1 MCGISAY
8 IGNEIAFNFIYDSI
22 LNLLNRGYDSVGICT
37 IENNE
42 LLVHKHASNNN
53 ERAETKILKYK
64 INHAGTV
71 GIAHC
76 RWRTNGTNSD
86 NNSHPHNDY
95 YNTFSIVHNG
105 IIDNYKKLKNFLII
119 NDYEFK
125 SETDT
130 EVIINLISYYYK
142 LYSNKN
148 ENINEN
154 VFNSIKS
161 SLAEVEGTYAL
172 AILFKHTPN
181 KIYCIKKGSPLLIG
195 VSTNN
200 DFAMVASE
208 QIGFDINI
216 DNYACLNDDD
226 IVAIERTNNN
236 KIIIHS
242 TEPYK
247 FNKLNHSKKHET
259 HEPFPNWTLKEI
271 NDQPETISY
280 YINNLLEYSG
290 DDIAVNMLSLDKYKN
305 ELLKIDNLII
315 LACGSS
321 FNAGL
326 SSLIFFKDLCKFNVV
341 QIFDGAFFTENDIPK
356 IGKTALLFISQSGET
371 RDLYEGIQIGKKFS
385 LIMIGVINVEN
396 SMISRETQC
405 QVYLNCGREIAV
417 ASTKAVTSQII
428 ALSLISIWF
437 SQNNS
442 YLNKNKIKQ
451 YCNDLLTL
459 PTQINEILKN
469 HVVLDD
475 VTDIF
480 ENRHTSFVIS
490 QNTGIAYEGALK
502 IKEMAYIMTEGT
514 FGSSLKHGSFSILDD
529 GFPVIV
535 INNKDSDESLKNY
548 NKMKNIIEEV
558 KSRNAYV
565 INITDEEENDDEKLV
580 VCGTYREKKIKIPNN
595 KTYSSVLSIIIL
607 QLIGYKLSKSRN
619 TSIDY
624 PRHLSKTVTV

>member
-1 MCGISAY
+1 
-8 IGNEIAFNFIYDSI
+8 
-22 LNLLNRGYDSVGICT
+22 
-37 IENNE
+37 
-42 LLVHKHASNNN
+42 
-53 ERAETKILKYK
+53 
-64 INHAGTV
+64 
-71 GIAHC
+71 
-76 RWRTNGTNSD
+76 
-86 NNSHPHNDY
+86 
-95 YNTFSIVHNG
+95 
-105 IIDNYKKLKNFLII
+105 
-119 NDYEFK
+119 
-125 SETDT
+125 
-130 EVIINLISYYYK
+130 
-142 LYSNKN
+142 
-148 ENINEN
+148 
-154 VFNSIKS
+154 
-161 SLAEVEGTYAL
+161 
-172 AILFKHTPN
+172 
-181 KIYCIKKGSPLLIG
+181 
-195 VSTNN
+195 
-200 DFAMVASE
+200 
-208 QIGFDINI
+208 
-216 DNYACLNDDD
+216 
-226 IVAIERTNNN
+226 
-236 KIIIHS
+236 
-242 TEPYK
+242 
-247 FNKLNHSKKHET
+247 
-259 HEPFPNWTLKEI
+259 
-271 NDQPETISY
+271 
-280 YINNLLEYSG
+280 
-290 DDIAVNMLSLDKYKN
+290 LSLDKYKN

-371 RDLYEGIQIGKKFS
+371 RDLYEGIQIGKKLS
-385 LIMIGVINVEN
+385 LTMIGVINVEN

-442 YLNKNKIKQ
+442 HVNKNKNKIKQ

-502 IKEMAYIMTEGT
+502 IKEMAYIMSEGT

-529 GFPVIV
+529 GFPIIV
-535 INNKDSDESLKNY
+535 INNKDSDGSLKNY

-580 VCGTYREKKIKIPNN
+580 VCGTHREKKIKMPNN